1 MDSKDSTAD
10 CPQPLTWI
18 SMPIPH
24 WVVKSCAYALLIF
37 GSLAKTN
44 SSCPPDRSFLVKFST
59 CPHVAVKRLALHFYP
74 WQMLKKSHNTVI
86 PATRVAAAGW
96 QPEDGT
102 SVRRDRELL
111 LRLWDHAAIGAE

>member
-10 CPQPLTWI
+10 YPQPLTWI

-37 GSLAKTN
+37 RSFAKTT
-44 SSCPPDRSFLVKFST
+44 SSRPPDPSFLVKFST
-59 CPHVAVKRLALHFYP
+59 CPALAVKRLALHFYP

-102 SVRRDRELL
+102 SVRRGEATALALESCCNQD
-111 LRLWDHAAIGAE
+111 